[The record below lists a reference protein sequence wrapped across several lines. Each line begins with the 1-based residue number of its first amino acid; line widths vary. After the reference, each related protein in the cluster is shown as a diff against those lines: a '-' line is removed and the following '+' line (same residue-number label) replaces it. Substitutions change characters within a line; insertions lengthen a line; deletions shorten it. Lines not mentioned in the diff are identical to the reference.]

1 MFEFK
6 GVINLQEC
14 CFSFL
19 NQSIP
24 IFPKE
29 KIIIKPGEIK
39 LVRIEVPFTNDI
51 SSLAIVKLL
60 DKLTQSVIM
69 LKVKF

>member
-1 MFEFK
+1 MFKLE
-6 GVINLQEC
+6 GIINAQEC

-29 KIIIKPGEIK
+29 KVIIKPGEHK
-39 LVRIEVPFTNDI
+39 LVKVEAPFTDEV

-60 DKLTQSVIM
+60 HKLTQSM
-69 LKVKF
+69 